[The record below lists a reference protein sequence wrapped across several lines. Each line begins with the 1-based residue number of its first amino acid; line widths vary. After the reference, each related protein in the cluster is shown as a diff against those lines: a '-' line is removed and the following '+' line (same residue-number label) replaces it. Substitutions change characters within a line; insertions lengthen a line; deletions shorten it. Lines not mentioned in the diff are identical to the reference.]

1 MPPRFSFNIDLTL
14 SVNAPIESEGVLSM
28 KQGSLFCFVLFVML
42 RSLEPWCFNVALF
55 TSLESSS
62 MSRGGAL
69 TWFENVWSYGVKV
82 INYCTIFSM
91 KTK

>member
-1 MPPRFSFNIDLTL
+1 
-14 SVNAPIESEGVLSM
+14 
-28 KQGSLFCFVLFVML
+28 ML
-42 RSLEPWCFNVALF
+42 RSLEPWCFNVALL